1 VAAALPSTEAWLRPL
16 DRART
21 ALFVCALELAPLRS
35 VLVEKRH
42 RIPALLLAHAA
53 VAFVLAVFAPTLL
66 LVVGPL
72 LLGVPHLLADL
83 RYLVLRPRLAKLA
96 RAWLFGGAL
105 LMLGLRIADLAGFS
119 GLLRYELLL
128 AALWVAGSA
137 ALGATRYRDFRLLVI
152 GLAVLAF
159 SALAWLAPATV
170 RLVMAHAH
178 NPIALLIWALLFCQG
193 RGRALAV
200 ASVLTAGALLLVA
213 SPLAWLG
220 FKHGLQQSFGL
231 HAFAAA
237 DQLAPFVQRAPLAL
251 GVVASFAFL
260 QSLHYAIWL
269 HAIPQEATRGEGTLS
284 FRMSY
289 RALRGELG
297 SWGLRLAA
305 VLVVAVPLFGLL
317 SPLRTQ
323 SVYLSLATFHAYL
336 ELGALSLWWLAR
348 PPRAVSRATA
358 RCGAP

>member
-1 VAAALPSTEAWLRPL
+1 VR
-16 DRART
+16 
-21 ALFVCALELAPLRS
+21 ALELAPLRS
-35 VLVEKRH
+35 VLVDKRR
-42 RIPALLLAHAA
+42 RIPALLVVHAA
-53 VAFVLAVFAPTLL
+53 VAFVLAVLAPTLL

-83 RYLVLRPRLAKLA
+83 RYLVLRPRLAKRA
-96 RAWLFGGAL
+96 RAWLLAGAL
-105 LMLGLRIADLAGFS
+105 LMLGLRTADLAGFS

-137 ALGATRYRDFRLLVI
+137 TLGAPRLRDVRLLVI
-152 GLAVLAF
+152 GLAALAF
-159 SALAWLAPATV
+159 SALAWVAPGTV
-170 RLVMAHAH
+170 RMVTAHAH
-178 NPIALLIWALLFCQG
+178 NPLALLIWALLFCQA
-193 RGRALAV
+193 RGRALATV
-200 ASVLTAGALLLVA
+200 GAIAAATLLLVA

-220 FKHGLQQSFGL
+220 FKHGLPESLGL
-231 HAFAAA
+231 HAFTAA
-237 DQLAPFVQRAPLAL
+237 DQLAPFAGSAPLAL

-260 QSLHYAIWL
+260 QSLHYAVWL

-297 SWGLRLAA
+297 SWGLALAA
-305 VLVVAVPLFGLL
+305 LLVAAVPVAGLL
-317 SPLRTQ
+317 APLRTQ

-348 PPRAVSRATA
+348 RAMDPSQARRASR
-358 RCGAP
+358 